1 MNVEF
6 GVLQNVF
13 GRPATHSG
21 FTFMGAAV
29 ELNGN
34 GLSIELFLRDFARE
48 RLPAILARPIKHD
61 YDAAWVRARLPHVF
75 GLTPDLSQ
83 VEKSLL
89 FVGFVAVAGGGS
101 LALPF
106 VCTDYYGR
114 SGIMFSP
121 EGPDEATK
129 KKIASAF

>member
-1 MNVEF
+1 MCFMGVMVARPLIPECRTNNRNSSSGMNVEF

-75 GLTPDLSQ
+75 VHPRS
-83 VEKSLL
+83 
-89 FVGFVAVAGGGS
+89 VAGREIAAIRR
-101 LALPF
+101 L
-106 VCTDYYGR
+106 CCCRRGR
-114 SGIMFSP
+114 L
-121 EGPDEATK
+121 
-129 KKIASAF
+129 